1 MDEVNVVIQ
10 SVLPVQQSLPPQKEK
25 GLEVQS
31 KSEDSSFDRTMR
43 MENKKQPKTEK
54 MNREEAPKEEK
65 KEYILSKQSVMKEEP
80 IVKEEEKKET
90 EQLLLAVSEQMVAIE
105 QLRVQPELLYQY
117 IQKIQ
122 ELYKEY
128 GNVKLNELPAGE
140 LQQLQ
145 ELLSNMN
152 IKNAICLEDTM
163 QMVLDKVTM
172 PEQTMQVLKV
182 VETEICNIAKKQE
195 EPKNAGFLKKENDEE
210 ILKRTLDLEKNSAKD
225 SAKGSEKVQAKELVQ
240 NEETVITNKSEM
252 HGAELFQKTAGSEPV
267 AKQNG
272 MTEKVTL
279 PDLGKKME
287 AQVEALQKFVVK
299 QERVLFQLNPEK
311 LGTLTV
317 FMKKHGDQID
327 VHVEMEKHDAK
338 KRVEIIFDELRLKLK
353 EKEINIQISYSDKDE
368 NRKEQREQEQRQ
380 KQKLASTKHE
390 KKHAKEFA
398 GLLEG

>member
-31 KSEDSSFDRTMR
+31 KNEDSSFDRTMR

-54 MNREEAPKEEK
+54 TKREEAPPEEK
-65 KEYILSKQSVMKEEP
+65 KDYILSKKSVTKEEP
-80 IVKEEEKKET
+80 IVKKEEKKET

-105 QLRVQPELLYQY
+105 QLHVQPELLYQY

-128 GNVKLNELPAGE
+128 GNIKLNELPAAE

-163 QMVLDKVTM
+163 QMVLDKIKM
-172 PEQTMQVLKV
+172 PEQTMQALKV
-182 VETEICNIAKKQE
+182 VETETCNIAKEQE
-195 EPKNAGFLKKENDEE
+195 EFKDVDLPKLESDDAKVELPEVDALNDSS
-210 ILKRTLDLEKNSAKD
+210 SA
-225 SAKGSEKVQAKELVQ
+225 
-240 NEETVITNKSEM
+240 
-252 HGAELFQKTAGSEPV
+252 GAELLNKTTSTEQIGKSNSGA
-267 AKQNG
+267 
-272 MTEKVTL
+272 EKVSL

-338 KRVEIIFDELRLKLK
+338 KRVEIIFDELKLKLK

-380 KQKLASTKHE
+380 KQKLANTNHE
-390 KKHAKEFA
+390 KQQSTEFA
-398 GLLEG
+398 GLLEE

>member
-31 KSEDSSFDRTMR
+31 KNEDSSFDRTMR
-43 MENKKQPKTEK
+43 MQNKKQPQTEK
-54 MNREEAPKEEK
+54 TKREEAPTEEK
-65 KEYILSKQSVMKEEP
+65 KDYILSKKSVTKEEP
-80 IVKEEEKKET
+80 NVKKEEKKET

-105 QLRVQPELLYQY
+105 QLHVQPELLYQY

-128 GNVKLNELPAGE
+128 GNIKLNELPAAE

-163 QMVLDKVTM
+163 QMVLDKMKM
-172 PEQTMQVLKV
+172 PEQTMQALKV
-182 VETEICNIAKKQE
+182 VETETCNIAKEQE
-195 EPKNAGFLKKENDEE
+195 ESKEVDLPKLESDDAKVELPEVDALNDSS
-210 ILKRTLDLEKNSAKD
+210 SA
-225 SAKGSEKVQAKELVQ
+225 
-240 NEETVITNKSEM
+240 
-252 HGAELFQKTAGSEPV
+252 GAELLNKTTSTEQIGKSNSGA
-267 AKQNG
+267 
-272 MTEKVTL
+272 EKVSL

-338 KRVEIIFDELRLKLK
+338 KRVEIIFDELKLKLK

-380 KQKLASTKHE
+380 KQKLANTNHE
-390 KKHAKEFA
+390 KQQSTEFA
-398 GLLEG
+398 GLLEE

>member
-1 MDEVNVVIQ
+1 MDEVNIVIQ

-54 MNREEAPKEEK
+54 MKREEAPKEEK
-65 KEYILSKQSVMKEEP
+65 KEYILSKQSVTKEEP
-80 IVKEEEKKET
+80 IVKKEEKKET

-128 GNVKLNELPAGE
+128 GNIKLNELPANE

-172 PEQTMQVLKV
+172 PEQTMQALKI
-182 VETEICNIAKKQE
+182 VETETCNIAKKQE
-195 EPKNAGFLKKENDEE
+195 DSKDLDVDLPKAEGDDVKIELPEGDVLNDSSS
-210 ILKRTLDLEKNSAKD
+210 T
-225 SAKGSEKVQAKELVQ
+225 
-240 NEETVITNKSEM
+240 
-252 HGAELFQKTAGSEPV
+252 GAELLNKATGTDQIGKSNSGA
-267 AKQNG
+267 
-272 MTEKVTL
+272 EKVTL

-390 KKHAKEFA
+390 KQHSKEFA
-398 GLLEG
+398 GLLEE

>member
-1 MDEVNVVIQ
+1 MIQ

-31 KSEDSSFDRTMR
+31 KSEDSSFDRAMR
-43 MENKKQPKTEK
+43 MENTKQPKTEK
-54 MNREEAPKEEK
+54 TKREDAPEDRKEN
-65 KEYILSKQSVMKEEP
+65 ILSKKSATKEEP
-80 IVKEEEKKET
+80 SVKKEEKKET

-128 GNVKLNELPAGE
+128 GNIKLNELPASE

-163 QMVLDKVTM
+163 QMVLDKVKM
-172 PEQTMQVLKV
+172 PEQMMQVLKV
-182 VETEICNIAKKQE
+182 VETETCNIAKKQE
-195 EPKNAGFLKKENDEE
+195 ESKDLDGNLPKAESDDVKIELPEGDVFNDS
-210 ILKRTLDLEKNSAKD
+210 NSA
-225 SAKGSEKVQAKELVQ
+225 
-240 NEETVITNKSEM
+240 
-252 HGAELFQKTAGSEPV
+252 GAELLNKVTSTDQIGKSNSGA
-267 AKQNG
+267 
-272 MTEKVTL
+272 EKVSL

-353 EKEINIQISYSDKDE
+353 EKEINIQISYADKDE

-380 KQKLASTKHE
+380 KQKLVSTKHE
-390 KKHAKEFA
+390 KQESKEFA
-398 GLLEG
+398 GLLEE

>member
-31 KSEDSSFDRTMR
+31 KNEDSSFDRTMR
-43 MENKKQPKTEK
+43 IENKKQPKTEK
-54 MNREEAPKEEK
+54 TKREEAPKEEK
-65 KEYILSKQSVMKEEP
+65 KEYNLSKPSVTKEEP
-80 IVKEEEKKET
+80 IVKKEEKKET

-105 QLRVQPELLYQY
+105 QLHVQPELLYQY

-128 GNVKLNELPAGE
+128 GNIKLNELPAAE

-163 QMVLDKVTM
+163 QMVLDKMKM
-172 PEQTMQVLKV
+172 PEQTMQALKV
-182 VETEICNIAKKQE
+182 VETETCNIAKEQE
-195 EPKNAGFLKKENDEE
+195 EFKEVDLPKLESDDAKVELPEVDALNDSS
-210 ILKRTLDLEKNSAKD
+210 SA
-225 SAKGSEKVQAKELVQ
+225 
-240 NEETVITNKSEM
+240 
-252 HGAELFQKTAGSEPV
+252 GAELLNKTTSTEQIGKSNSGA
-267 AKQNG
+267 
-272 MTEKVTL
+272 EKVSL

-380 KQKLASTKHE
+380 KQKLANTNHE
-390 KKHAKEFA
+390 KQQSTEFA
-398 GLLEG
+398 GLLEE

>member
-31 KSEDSSFDRTMR
+31 KNEDSSFDRTMR
-43 MENKKQPKTEK
+43 MENKKQPQTEK
-54 MNREEAPKEEK
+54 TKREEAPTEEK
-65 KEYILSKQSVMKEEP
+65 KDYILSKKSVTKEEP
-80 IVKEEEKKET
+80 NVKKEEKKET

-105 QLRVQPELLYQY
+105 QLHVQPELLYQY

-128 GNVKLNELPAGE
+128 GNIKLNELPAAE

-163 QMVLDKVTM
+163 QMVLNKMKM
-172 PEQTMQVLKV
+172 PEQTMQALKV
-182 VETEICNIAKKQE
+182 VETETCNIAKEQE
-195 EPKNAGFLKKENDEE
+195 ESKEVDLPKLESDDAKVELPEVDTLNDSS
-210 ILKRTLDLEKNSAKD
+210 SA
-225 SAKGSEKVQAKELVQ
+225 
-240 NEETVITNKSEM
+240 
-252 HGAELFQKTAGSEPV
+252 GAELLNKTTSTEQIGKSNSGA
-267 AKQNG
+267 
-272 MTEKVTL
+272 EKVSL

-338 KRVEIIFDELRLKLK
+338 KRVEIIFDELKLKLK

-380 KQKLASTKHE
+380 KQKLANTNHE
-390 KKHAKEFA
+390 KQQSTEFA
-398 GLLEG
+398 GLLEE

>member
-1 MDEVNVVIQ
+1 MDEVNIVIQ

-54 MNREEAPKEEK
+54 MKREEAPKEEK
-65 KEYILSKQSVMKEEP
+65 KEYILSKQSVTKEEP
-80 IVKEEEKKET
+80 IVKKEEKKET

-128 GNVKLNELPAGE
+128 GNIKLNELPAAE

-163 QMVLDKVTM
+163 QMVLDKMKM
-172 PEQTMQVLKV
+172 PEQTMQALKI
-182 VETEICNIAKKQE
+182 VETETCNIAKKQE
-195 EPKNAGFLKKENDEE
+195 D
-210 ILKRTLDLEKNSAKD
+210 AKD
-225 SAKGSEKVQAKELVQ
+225 LDVDLSKAEGDDVKIELPEGDVL
-240 NEETVITNKSEM
+240 NDSSST
-252 HGAELFQKTAGSEPV
+252 GAELLNKATGTDQIGKSNSGA
-267 AKQNG
+267 
-272 MTEKVTL
+272 EKVTL

-390 KKHAKEFA
+390 KQHAKEFA
-398 GLLEG
+398 GLLEE

>member
-1 MDEVNVVIQ
+1 MDEVNIVIQ

-54 MNREEAPKEEK
+54 MKREEAPKEEK
-65 KEYILSKQSVMKEEP
+65 KEYILSKQSVTKEEP
-80 IVKEEEKKET
+80 IVKKEEKKET

-128 GNVKLNELPAGE
+128 GNIKLNELPAAE

-145 ELLSNMN
+145 EFLSNMN

-163 QMVLDKVTM
+163 QTVLDKVTM

-182 VETEICNIAKKQE
+182 VETETCNIAKKQE
-195 EPKNAGFLKKENDEE
+195 ESKELDGDLPKAESDDVKIELPEGDVFNDSSSAGVELLNKATSTDSIGKS
-210 ILKRTLDLEKNSAKD
+210 NSGA
-225 SAKGSEKVQAKELVQ
+225 EKV
-240 NEETVITNKSEM
+240 S
-252 HGAELFQKTAGSEPV
+252 
-267 AKQNG
+267 
-272 MTEKVTL
+272 L

-380 KQKLASTKHE
+380 KQKLASPKHE
-390 KKHAKEFA
+390 KQHAKEFA
-398 GLLEG
+398 GLLEE

>member
-1 MDEVNVVIQ
+1 MIQ

-25 GLEVQS
+25 GLETQS
-31 KSEDSSFDRTMR
+31 KSENSSFDSTMR

-54 MNREEAPKEEK
+54 TKREEAPIEEK
-65 KEYILSKQSVMKEEP
+65 KEYSLSKKSVTKEAP
-80 IVKEEEKKET
+80 FVKKEEKKGT

-128 GNVKLNELPAGE
+128 GNIKLNELPAGE

-172 PEQTMQVLKV
+172 PEQTMEALKV
-182 VETEICNIAKKQE
+182 VETETCNIAKKQE
-195 EPKNAGFLKKENDEE
+195 DSKD
-210 ILKRTLDLEKNSAKD
+210 LDLD
-225 SAKGSEKVQAKELVQ
+225 LL
-240 NEETVITNKSEM
+240 KSESDDVKVELPEGDTLNDSSST
-252 HGAELFQKTAGSEPV
+252 GAELLNKATSTDQVGKSNSGA
-267 AKQNG
+267 
-272 MTEKVTL
+272 EKVSL

-317 FMKKHGDQID
+317 FMRKHGDQID

-380 KQKLASTKHE
+380 KQKVASTKQE
-390 KKHAKEFA
+390 NQQSKEFA
-398 GLLEG
+398 GLLEE

>member
-31 KSEDSSFDRTMR
+31 KSEDSSFDRAMR
-43 MENKKQPKTEK
+43 MENTKQPKTEK
-54 MNREEAPKEEK
+54 TKREDAPEDRKEN
-65 KEYILSKQSVMKEEP
+65 ILSKKSATKEEP
-80 IVKEEEKKET
+80 SVKKEEKKET

-128 GNVKLNELPAGE
+128 GNIKLNELPAGE

-163 QMVLDKVTM
+163 QMVLDKVKM
-172 PEQTMQVLKV
+172 PEQTMEVLKV
-182 VETEICNIAKKQE
+182 VETETCNIAKKQE
-195 EPKNAGFLKKENDEE
+195 ESK
-210 ILKRTLDLEKNSAKD
+210 DLEGDLPKAESEDVKLELPEGDVFNDSNSA
-225 SAKGSEKVQAKELVQ
+225 
-240 NEETVITNKSEM
+240 
-252 HGAELFQKTAGSEPV
+252 GAELLNKATSTDQIGKSNSGA
-267 AKQNG
+267 
-272 MTEKVTL
+272 EKVSL

-353 EKEINIQISYSDKDE
+353 EKEINIQISYADKDE

-380 KQKLASTKHE
+380 KQKLASTRHE
-390 KKHAKEFA
+390 KQESKEFA
-398 GLLEG
+398 GLLEE

>member
-31 KSEDSSFDRTMR
+31 KSEDSSFDCAMR
-43 MENKKQPKTEK
+43 MENTKKPKTEK
-54 MNREEAPKEEK
+54 TKREDAPEDRKENILSKKSATKEEPSVKKEEK
-65 KEYILSKQSVMKEEP
+65 KEA
-80 IVKEEEKKET
+80 

-128 GNVKLNELPAGE
+128 GNIKLNELPANE

-163 QMVLDKVTM
+163 QMVLDKVKM
-172 PEQTMQVLKV
+172 PEQTMEVLKV
-182 VETEICNIAKKQE
+182 VETETCNIAKKQE
-195 EPKNAGFLKKENDEE
+195 ESK
-210 ILKRTLDLEKNSAKD
+210 DLEGDLPKAESEDVKVELPEGDVFNDSNSA
-225 SAKGSEKVQAKELVQ
+225 
-240 NEETVITNKSEM
+240 
-252 HGAELFQKTAGSEPV
+252 GAELLNKATSTDQIGKSNSGA
-267 AKQNG
+267 
-272 MTEKVTL
+272 EKVSL

-353 EKEINIQISYSDKDE
+353 EKEINIQISYADKDE

-380 KQKLASTKHE
+380 KQKLATTRHE
-390 KKHAKEFA
+390 KQESKEFA
-398 GLLEG
+398 GLLEE

>member
-31 KSEDSSFDRTMR
+31 KNEDSSFDRTMR
-43 MENKKQPKTEK
+43 MENKKQPQTEK
-54 MNREEAPKEEK
+54 TKREEAPKEERK
-65 KEYILSKQSVMKEEP
+65 DYILSKKSVTEEEP
-80 IVKEEEKKET
+80 IVKKEEKKET

-105 QLRVQPELLYQY
+105 QLHVQPELLYQY

-128 GNVKLNELPAGE
+128 GNIKLNELPAAE

-163 QMVLDKVTM
+163 QMVLDKMKM
-172 PEQTMQVLKV
+172 PEQTMQALKV
-182 VETEICNIAKKQE
+182 VETETCNIAKEKE
-195 EPKNAGFLKKENDEE
+195 EFKEVDLPKLESDDAKVELPEVDALNDSS
-210 ILKRTLDLEKNSAKD
+210 SA
-225 SAKGSEKVQAKELVQ
+225 
-240 NEETVITNKSEM
+240 
-252 HGAELFQKTAGSEPV
+252 GAELLNKTTSTEQIGKSNSGA
-267 AKQNG
+267 
-272 MTEKVTL
+272 EKVSL

-380 KQKLASTKHE
+380 KQKLANTNHE
-390 KKHAKEFA
+390 KQQSTEFA
-398 GLLEG
+398 GLLEE

>member
-54 MNREEAPKEEK
+54 MKREEAPKEEK
-65 KEYILSKQSVMKEEP
+65 KEYILSKQSVTKEEP
-80 IVKEEEKKET
+80 IVKKEDKKET

-128 GNVKLNELPAGE
+128 GNIKLNELPAAE

-182 VETEICNIAKKQE
+182 VETETCNIAKKQE
-195 EPKNAGFLKKENDEE
+195 ESKDLYVDLPKDEDDDVKIELPEGDVLNDSSS
-210 ILKRTLDLEKNSAKD
+210 T
-225 SAKGSEKVQAKELVQ
+225 
-240 NEETVITNKSEM
+240 
-252 HGAELFQKTAGSEPV
+252 GAELLNKATGTDQIGKSNSSA
-267 AKQNG
+267 
-272 MTEKVTL
+272 EKVTL

-380 KQKLASTKHE
+380 KQKLASPKRE
-390 KKHAKEFA
+390 KQESKEFA
-398 GLLEG
+398 GLLEE

>member
-31 KSEDSSFDRTMR
+31 KNEDSSFDRTMR
-43 MENKKQPKTEK
+43 MENKKQPQTEK
-54 MNREEAPKEEK
+54 TKREEAPTEEK
-65 KEYILSKQSVMKEEP
+65 KDYILSKKSVTKEEP
-80 IVKEEEKKET
+80 IVKKEEKKET

-105 QLRVQPELLYQY
+105 QLHVQPELLYQY

-128 GNVKLNELPAGE
+128 GNIKLNELPAAE

-163 QMVLDKVTM
+163 QMVLDKMKM
-172 PEQTMQVLKV
+172 PEQTMQALKV
-182 VETEICNIAKKQE
+182 VETETCNIAKKQE
-195 EPKNAGFLKKENDEE
+195 EFKDVDLPKGESDDAKVELPEVDALNDSS
-210 ILKRTLDLEKNSAKD
+210 SA
-225 SAKGSEKVQAKELVQ
+225 
-240 NEETVITNKSEM
+240 
-252 HGAELFQKTAGSEPV
+252 GAELLNKTTSTEQVGKSNSGA
-267 AKQNG
+267 
-272 MTEKVTL
+272 EKVSL

-338 KRVEIIFDELRLKLK
+338 KRVEIIFDELKLKLK

-380 KQKLASTKHE
+380 KQKLANTNHE
-390 KKHAKEFA
+390 KQQSTEFA
-398 GLLEG
+398 GLLEE

>member
-31 KSEDSSFDRTMR
+31 KSEASSFDRAMR
-43 MENKKQPKTEK
+43 MENKQQPKTEK
-54 MNREEAPKEEK
+54 TKREDAPEDRKEN
-65 KEYILSKQSVMKEEP
+65 ILSKKSATKEEP
-80 IVKEEEKKET
+80 NVKKEEKKET

-128 GNVKLNELPAGE
+128 GNIKLNELPAGE

-163 QMVLDKVTM
+163 QMALDKVKM
-172 PEQTMQVLKV
+172 PEQMMQVLKF
-182 VETEICNIAKKQE
+182 VETETCNIAKKQE
-195 EPKNAGFLKKENDEE
+195 DSKDVDLPTAESDDVKIELPEGDVFNDS
-210 ILKRTLDLEKNSAKD
+210 NSA
-225 SAKGSEKVQAKELVQ
+225 
-240 NEETVITNKSEM
+240 
-252 HGAELFQKTAGSEPV
+252 GAELLNKAASTDPIGKSNSGA
-267 AKQNG
+267 
-272 MTEKVTL
+272 EKVSL

-380 KQKLASTKHE
+380 KQQLASTKHE
-390 KKHAKEFA
+390 KQESKEFA
-398 GLLEG
+398 GLLEE

>member
-31 KSEDSSFDRTMR
+31 KSEDSSFDRAMR
-43 MENKKQPKTEK
+43 MENTKQPKTEK
-54 MNREEAPKEEK
+54 TKREDAPEDRKEN
-65 KEYILSKQSVMKEEP
+65 ILSKKSATKEEP
-80 IVKEEEKKET
+80 SVKKEEKKET

-128 GNVKLNELPAGE
+128 GNIKLNELPAGE

-163 QMVLDKVTM
+163 QMVLDKVKM
-172 PEQTMQVLKV
+172 PEQTMEVLKV
-182 VETEICNIAKKQE
+182 VETETCNIAKKQE
-195 EPKNAGFLKKENDEE
+195 ESK
-210 ILKRTLDLEKNSAKD
+210 DLEGDLPKAESEDVKVELPEGDVFNDSNSA
-225 SAKGSEKVQAKELVQ
+225 
-240 NEETVITNKSEM
+240 
-252 HGAELFQKTAGSEPV
+252 GAELLNKATSTDQIGKSNSGA
-267 AKQNG
+267 
-272 MTEKVTL
+272 EKVSL

-311 LGTLTV
+311 LGTLIV

-353 EKEINIQISYSDKDE
+353 EKEINIQISYADKDE

-380 KQKLASTKHE
+380 KQKLASTRHE
-390 KKHAKEFA
+390 KQESKEFA
-398 GLLEG
+398 GLLEE

>member
-31 KSEDSSFDRTMR
+31 KNEDSSFDRTMR
-43 MENKKQPKTEK
+43 MENKKQPQTEK
-54 MNREEAPKEEK
+54 TKREEAPKEERK
-65 KEYILSKQSVMKEEP
+65 DYILSKKSVTEEEP
-80 IVKEEEKKET
+80 IVKKEEKKET

-105 QLRVQPELLYQY
+105 QLHVQPELLYQY

-128 GNVKLNELPAGE
+128 GNIKLNELPAAE

-163 QMVLDKVTM
+163 QMVLDKMKM
-172 PEQTMQVLKV
+172 PEQAMQALKA
-182 VETEICNIAKKQE
+182 VETETCNIAKKQE
-195 EPKNAGFLKKENDEE
+195 EFKDVDLPKAESDDAKIELPEVDALNDSS
-210 ILKRTLDLEKNSAKD
+210 SA
-225 SAKGSEKVQAKELVQ
+225 
-240 NEETVITNKSEM
+240 
-252 HGAELFQKTAGSEPV
+252 GAELLNKTTSTEQVGKSNSGA
-267 AKQNG
+267 
-272 MTEKVTL
+272 EKVSL

-368 NRKEQREQEQRQ
+368 NRKEQREQDQRQ
-380 KQKLASTKHE
+380 KQKLANTNHE
-390 KKHAKEFA
+390 KQQSTEFA
-398 GLLEG
+398 GLLEE

>member
-31 KSEDSSFDRTMR
+31 KSEDSSFDRAMR
-43 MENKKQPKTEK
+43 MENTKQPKTEK
-54 MNREEAPKEEK
+54 TKREEAPEDRKEN
-65 KEYILSKQSVMKEEP
+65 ILSKKSATKEEP
-80 IVKEEEKKET
+80 SVKKEEKKET

-128 GNVKLNELPAGE
+128 GNIKLNELPAGE

-163 QMVLDKVTM
+163 QMVLDKVKM
-172 PEQTMQVLKV
+172 PEQTMEVLKV
-182 VETEICNIAKKQE
+182 VETETCNIAKKQE
-195 EPKNAGFLKKENDEE
+195 ESK
-210 ILKRTLDLEKNSAKD
+210 DLEGDLPKAESEDVKLELPEGDVFNDSNSA
-225 SAKGSEKVQAKELVQ
+225 
-240 NEETVITNKSEM
+240 
-252 HGAELFQKTAGSEPV
+252 GAELLNKATSTDQIGKSNSGA
-267 AKQNG
+267 
-272 MTEKVTL
+272 EKVSL

-353 EKEINIQISYSDKDE
+353 EKEINIQISYADKDE

-380 KQKLASTKHE
+380 KQKLASTRHE
-390 KKHAKEFA
+390 KQESKEFA
-398 GLLEG
+398 GLLEE

>member
-1 MDEVNVVIQ
+1 MDEVNIVIQ

-54 MNREEAPKEEK
+54 MKKEEAPKEEK
-65 KEYILSKQSVMKEEP
+65 KESILSKQSVTKEEP
-80 IVKEEEKKET
+80 IVKKEEKKET

-128 GNVKLNELPAGE
+128 GNIKLNELPANE

-163 QMVLDKVTM
+163 QMALDKVKM

-182 VETEICNIAKKQE
+182 VETETCNIAKKQE
-195 EPKNAGFLKKENDEE
+195 DSKDLDVDLPKAEGDDVKIELPEGDVLNDSSS
-210 ILKRTLDLEKNSAKD
+210 T
-225 SAKGSEKVQAKELVQ
+225 
-240 NEETVITNKSEM
+240 
-252 HGAELFQKTAGSEPV
+252 GAELLNKATGTDQIGKSNSGA
-267 AKQNG
+267 
-272 MTEKVTL
+272 EKVSL

-390 KKHAKEFA
+390 KQHAKEFA
-398 GLLEG
+398 GLLEE

>member
-31 KSEDSSFDRTMR
+31 KNEDSSFDRTMR
-43 MENKKQPKTEK
+43 MENKKQPQTEK
-54 MNREEAPKEEK
+54 TKREEAPKEERK
-65 KEYILSKQSVMKEEP
+65 DYILSKKSVTEEEP
-80 IVKEEEKKET
+80 IVKKEEKKET

-105 QLRVQPELLYQY
+105 QLHVQPELLYQY

-128 GNVKLNELPAGE
+128 GNIKLNELPAAE

-163 QMVLDKVTM
+163 QMVLEKMKM
-172 PEQTMQVLKV
+172 PEQAMQALKA
-182 VETEICNIAKKQE
+182 VETETCNIAKEQE
-195 EPKNAGFLKKENDEE
+195 EFKDVDLPKLESDDTKVELPEVDALNDSS
-210 ILKRTLDLEKNSAKD
+210 SA
-225 SAKGSEKVQAKELVQ
+225 
-240 NEETVITNKSEM
+240 
-252 HGAELFQKTAGSEPV
+252 GAELLNKTTSTEQVGKSNSGA
-267 AKQNG
+267 
-272 MTEKVTL
+272 EKVSL

-368 NRKEQREQEQRQ
+368 NRKEQREQDQRQ
-380 KQKLASTKHE
+380 KQKLANTNHE
-390 KKHAKEFA
+390 KQQSTEFA
-398 GLLEG
+398 GLLEE

>member
-1 MDEVNVVIQ
+1 MDEVNIVIQ

-54 MNREEAPKEEK
+54 MKREEAPKEEK
-65 KEYILSKQSVMKEEP
+65 KEYILSKQSVTKEEP
-80 IVKEEEKKET
+80 IVKKEEKKET

-128 GNVKLNELPAGE
+128 GNIKLNALPANE

-163 QMVLDKVTM
+163 QMALDKVTM

-182 VETEICNIAKKQE
+182 VETETCNIAKKQE
-195 EPKNAGFLKKENDEE
+195 DSKDLDVDLPKAEGDDVKIELPEGDVLNDSSS
-210 ILKRTLDLEKNSAKD
+210 T
-225 SAKGSEKVQAKELVQ
+225 
-240 NEETVITNKSEM
+240 
-252 HGAELFQKTAGSEPV
+252 GAELLNKATGTDQIGKSNSGA
-267 AKQNG
+267 
-272 MTEKVTL
+272 EKVTL

-390 KKHAKEFA
+390 KQHSKEFA
-398 GLLEG
+398 GLLEE

>member
-1 MDEVNVVIQ
+1 MDEVNIVIQ

-54 MNREEAPKEEK
+54 MKREEAPKEEK
-65 KEYILSKQSVMKEEP
+65 KEYILSKQSVTKEEP
-80 IVKEEEKKET
+80 IVKKEEKKET

-128 GNVKLNELPAGE
+128 GNIKLNELPANE

-182 VETEICNIAKKQE
+182 VETETCNIAKKQE
-195 EPKNAGFLKKENDEE
+195 DSENLDVDLPKAEGDDVKIELPEGDVLNDSSS
-210 ILKRTLDLEKNSAKD
+210 T
-225 SAKGSEKVQAKELVQ
+225 
-240 NEETVITNKSEM
+240 
-252 HGAELFQKTAGSEPV
+252 GAELLNKATGTDQIGKSNSGA
-267 AKQNG
+267 
-272 MTEKVTL
+272 EKVTL

-380 KQKLASTKHE
+380 KLASTKHE
-390 KKHAKEFA
+390 KQHSKEFA
-398 GLLEG
+398 GLLEE

>member
-1 MDEVNVVIQ
+1 MDEVNIVIQ

-54 MNREEAPKEEK
+54 MKQEEAPKEEK
-65 KEYILSKQSVMKEEP
+65 KEYILSKQSVTKEEP
-80 IVKEEEKKET
+80 IVKKEEKKET

-128 GNVKLNELPAGE
+128 GNIKLNELSPNE

-163 QMVLDKVTM
+163 QMALDKVKM

-182 VETEICNIAKKQE
+182 VETETCNIAKKQE
-195 EPKNAGFLKKENDEE
+195 DSKDLDVDLPKAEGDDVKIELPEGDVLNDSSS
-210 ILKRTLDLEKNSAKD
+210 T
-225 SAKGSEKVQAKELVQ
+225 
-240 NEETVITNKSEM
+240 
-252 HGAELFQKTAGSEPV
+252 GAELLNKATGTDQIGKSNSGA
-267 AKQNG
+267 
-272 MTEKVTL
+272 EKVSL

-317 FMKKHGDQID
+317 FMKKNGDQID

-390 KKHAKEFA
+390 KQHAKEFA
-398 GLLEG
+398 GLLEE

>member
-25 GLEVQS
+25 GLEIQS
-31 KSEDSSFDRTMR
+31 ENENSSFDRVMR

-54 MNREEAPKEEK
+54 TKREDTPEDR
-65 KEYILSKQSVMKEEP
+65 KEYILSKKSATKEAP
-80 IVKEEEKKET
+80 TVKKEEKKET

-122 ELYKEY
+122 ELYEEY
-128 GNVKLNELPAGE
+128 GNIKLNELPAAE

-163 QMVLDKVTM
+163 QMVLDKVKM
-172 PEQTMQVLKV
+172 PEQTMHALKV
-182 VETEICNIAKKQE
+182 VETETCNIAKKQE
-195 EPKNAGFLKKENDEE
+195 ESKDVDLPKSESDDVKIELPEVDSLNDS
-210 ILKRTLDLEKNSAKD
+210 NSA
-225 SAKGSEKVQAKELVQ
+225 
-240 NEETVITNKSEM
+240 
-252 HGAELFQKTAGSEPV
+252 GAELLNKATNTDQIGKSNSGA
-267 AKQNG
+267 
-272 MTEKVTL
+272 EKVSV

-380 KQKLASTKHE
+380 KQKSASTQHE
-390 KKHAKEFA
+390 KQQSKEFA
-398 GLLEG
+398 GLLEE

>member
-1 MDEVNVVIQ
+1 MGEVNIVIQ

-54 MNREEAPKEEK
+54 MKREEAPKEEK
-65 KEYILSKQSVMKEEP
+65 KEYILSKQLVTKEEP
-80 IVKEEEKKET
+80 IVKKEEKKET

-122 ELYKEY
+122 ELYNEY
-128 GNVKLNELPAGE
+128 GNIKLNELPANE

-163 QMVLDKVTM
+163 QMVLDKMKM
-172 PEQTMQVLKV
+172 PEQTMQALKI
-182 VETEICNIAKKQE
+182 VETETCNIAKKQE
-195 EPKNAGFLKKENDEE
+195 DSKDLDVDLPKAEGDDVKIELPEGDVLNDSSS
-210 ILKRTLDLEKNSAKD
+210 T
-225 SAKGSEKVQAKELVQ
+225 
-240 NEETVITNKSEM
+240 
-252 HGAELFQKTAGSEPV
+252 GAELLNKATGTDQIGKSNSGA
-267 AKQNG
+267 
-272 MTEKVTL
+272 EKVTL

-390 KKHAKEFA
+390 KQHAKEFA
-398 GLLEG
+398 GLLEE

>member
-1 MDEVNVVIQ
+1 MDEVNIVIQ

-54 MNREEAPKEEK
+54 MKREEAPKEEK
-65 KEYILSKQSVMKEEP
+65 KEYILSKQSVTKEEP
-80 IVKEEEKKET
+80 IVKKEEKKET

-128 GNVKLNELPAGE
+128 GNIKLNELPANE

-163 QMVLDKVTM
+163 QMVLDKMKM
-172 PEQTMQVLKV
+172 PEQTMQALKI
-182 VETEICNIAKKQE
+182 VETETCNIAKKQE
-195 EPKNAGFLKKENDEE
+195 DSKDLDVDLPKAEGDDVKIELPEGDVLNDSSS
-210 ILKRTLDLEKNSAKD
+210 T
-225 SAKGSEKVQAKELVQ
+225 
-240 NEETVITNKSEM
+240 
-252 HGAELFQKTAGSEPV
+252 GAELLNKATGTDPIGKSNSGA
-267 AKQNG
+267 
-272 MTEKVTL
+272 EKVTL

-390 KKHAKEFA
+390 KQHSKEFA
-398 GLLEG
+398 GLLEE

>member
-31 KSEDSSFDRTMR
+31 KNEDSSFDRTMR
-43 MENKKQPKTEK
+43 MENKKQPQTEK
-54 MNREEAPKEEK
+54 TKREEAPTEEK
-65 KEYILSKQSVMKEEP
+65 KDYILSKKSVTKEEP
-80 IVKEEEKKET
+80 NVKKEEKKET

-105 QLRVQPELLYQY
+105 QLHVQPELLYQY

-128 GNVKLNELPAGE
+128 GNIKLNELPAAE

-163 QMVLDKVTM
+163 QMVLDKMKM
-172 PEQTMQVLKV
+172 PEQTMQALKV
-182 VETEICNIAKKQE
+182 VETETCNIAKEQE
-195 EPKNAGFLKKENDEE
+195 ESKEVDLPKLESDDAKVELPEVDALNDSS
-210 ILKRTLDLEKNSAKD
+210 SA
-225 SAKGSEKVQAKELVQ
+225 
-240 NEETVITNKSEM
+240 
-252 HGAELFQKTAGSEPV
+252 GAELLNKTTSTEQIGKSNSGA
-267 AKQNG
+267 
-272 MTEKVTL
+272 EKVSL

-338 KRVEIIFDELRLKLK
+338 KRVEIIFDELKLKLK

-380 KQKLASTKHE
+380 KQKLANTNHE
-390 KKHAKEFA
+390 KQQSTEFA
-398 GLLEG
+398 GLLEE

>member
-31 KSEDSSFDRTMR
+31 KNEDSSFDRTMR

-54 MNREEAPKEEK
+54 TKREEAPPEEK
-65 KEYILSKQSVMKEEP
+65 KDYILSKKSVTKEEP
-80 IVKEEEKKET
+80 IVKKEEKKET

-105 QLRVQPELLYQY
+105 QLHVQPELLYQY

-128 GNVKLNELPAGE
+128 GNIKLNELPAAE

-163 QMVLDKVTM
+163 QMVLDKMKM
-172 PEQTMQVLKV
+172 PEQMMQALKV
-182 VETEICNIAKKQE
+182 VETETCNIAKKQE
-195 EPKNAGFLKKENDEE
+195 EFKDVDLPKGESDDAKVELPEVDALNDSSS
-210 ILKRTLDLEKNSAKD
+210 T
-225 SAKGSEKVQAKELVQ
+225 
-240 NEETVITNKSEM
+240 
-252 HGAELFQKTAGSEPV
+252 GAELLNKTTSTEQVGKSNSGA
-267 AKQNG
+267 
-272 MTEKVTL
+272 EKVSL

-338 KRVEIIFDELRLKLK
+338 KRVEIIFDELKLKLK

-380 KQKLASTKHE
+380 KQKLANTNHE
-390 KKHAKEFA
+390 KQQSTEFA
-398 GLLEG
+398 GLLEE

>member
-31 KSEDSSFDRTMR
+31 KSEDSSFDHAMR

-54 MNREEAPKEEK
+54 TKREDAPEDRKEN
-65 KEYILSKQSVMKEEP
+65 ILSKKPETKEEP
-80 IVKEEEKKET
+80 SVKKEEKKET

-128 GNVKLNELPAGE
+128 GNIKLNELPAGE

-163 QMVLDKVTM
+163 QMVLDKVKM
-172 PEQTMQVLKV
+172 PEQMMQILNV
-182 VETEICNIAKKQE
+182 VEKETCNIAKKQE
-195 EPKNAGFLKKENDEE
+195 EFKDLDVDFPKAESEDVKVELPEGDVFNDS
-210 ILKRTLDLEKNSAKD
+210 NSA
-225 SAKGSEKVQAKELVQ
+225 
-240 NEETVITNKSEM
+240 
-252 HGAELFQKTAGSEPV
+252 GAELLNKATSTDQIGKSNSGA
-267 AKQNG
+267 
-272 MTEKVTL
+272 EKVSL

-380 KQKLASTKHE
+380 KQQLASTKHE
-390 KKHAKEFA
+390 KQESKEFA
-398 GLLEG
+398 GLLEE

>member
-1 MDEVNVVIQ
+1 MDEVNIVIQ

-31 KSEDSSFDRTMR
+31 TSEDSSFDRAMR

-54 MNREEAPKEEK
+54 MKREEAPKEEK
-65 KEYILSKQSVMKEEP
+65 KEYILSKQSVTKEEP

-182 VETEICNIAKKQE
+182 VETETCNIAKKQE
-195 EPKNAGFLKKENDEE
+195 ESK
-210 ILKRTLDLEKNSAKD
+210 DLEVDLPKAEGDDVFND
-225 SAKGSEKVQAKELVQ
+225 SSS
-240 NEETVITNKSEM
+240 T
-252 HGAELFQKTAGSEPV
+252 GAELLNKATSTDSIGKSNSGA
-267 AKQNG
+267 
-272 MTEKVTL
+272 EKVSL

-380 KQKLASTKHE
+380 KQKLASPKHE
-390 KKHAKEFA
+390 KQHAKEFA
-398 GLLEG
+398 GLLEE

>member
-1 MDEVNVVIQ
+1 MDEVNIVIQ

-54 MNREEAPKEEK
+54 MKREEAPKEEK
-65 KEYILSKQSVMKEEP
+65 KEYILSKQSVTKEEP
-80 IVKEEEKKET
+80 IVKKEEKKET

-128 GNVKLNELPAGE
+128 GNIKLNELPPNE

-163 QMVLDKVTM
+163 QMALDKVKM

-182 VETEICNIAKKQE
+182 VETETCNIAKKQE
-195 EPKNAGFLKKENDEE
+195 DSKDLDVDLPKAEGDDVKIELPEGDVLNDSSS
-210 ILKRTLDLEKNSAKD
+210 T
-225 SAKGSEKVQAKELVQ
+225 
-240 NEETVITNKSEM
+240 
-252 HGAELFQKTAGSEPV
+252 GAELLNKATGTDQIGKSNSGA
-267 AKQNG
+267 
-272 MTEKVTL
+272 EKVSL

-317 FMKKHGDQID
+317 FMKKNGDQID

-390 KKHAKEFA
+390 KQHAKEFA
-398 GLLEG
+398 GLLEE

>member
-10 SVLPVQQSLPPQKEK
+10 SVLPVQQSLPPQKDK

-31 KSEDSSFDRTMR
+31 KSEDSSFDRAMR
-43 MENKKQPKTEK
+43 MENKQQPKTEK
-54 MNREEAPKEEK
+54 TKREDAPEDRKEN
-65 KEYILSKQSVMKEEP
+65 ILSKKTATKEEP
-80 IVKEEEKKET
+80 NVKKEEKKET

-122 ELYKEY
+122 GLYKEY
-128 GNVKLNELPAGE
+128 GNIKLNELPAGE

-163 QMVLDKVTM
+163 QMILDKVKM

-182 VETEICNIAKKQE
+182 VETETCNIAKKQE
-195 EPKNAGFLKKENDEE
+195 DSKDVDLPTAESDDVKIELPEGDVFNDS
-210 ILKRTLDLEKNSAKD
+210 NSA
-225 SAKGSEKVQAKELVQ
+225 
-240 NEETVITNKSEM
+240 
-252 HGAELFQKTAGSEPV
+252 GAELLNKAASTDPIGKSNSGA
-267 AKQNG
+267 
-272 MTEKVTL
+272 EKVSL

-380 KQKLASTKHE
+380 KQQLASTKHE
-390 KKHAKEFA
+390 KQESKEFA
-398 GLLEG
+398 GLLEE

>member
-1 MDEVNVVIQ
+1 MIQ
-10 SVLPVQQSLPPQKEK
+10 SVLPVQPSLPPQKEK

-31 KSEDSSFDRTMR
+31 KSEDSSFDHAMR

-54 MNREEAPKEEK
+54 TKREDAPEDRKEN
-65 KEYILSKQSVMKEEP
+65 ILSKKPETKEEP
-80 IVKEEEKKET
+80 SVKKEEKKET

-128 GNVKLNELPAGE
+128 GNIKLNELPAGE

-163 QMVLDKVTM
+163 QMVLDKVKM
-172 PEQTMQVLKV
+172 PEQMMQVLKV
-182 VETEICNIAKKQE
+182 VETETCNIAKKQE
-195 EPKNAGFLKKENDEE
+195 ESKDLDGDLPKAESEDVKVELPEGDVFNDS
-210 ILKRTLDLEKNSAKD
+210 NSA
-225 SAKGSEKVQAKELVQ
+225 
-240 NEETVITNKSEM
+240 
-252 HGAELFQKTAGSEPV
+252 GAELLNKAMSTDQIGKSNSGA
-267 AKQNG
+267 
-272 MTEKVTL
+272 EKVSL

-287 AQVEALQKFVVK
+287 AQVETLQKFVVK

-353 EKEINIQISYSDKDE
+353 EKEINIQISYADKDE
-368 NRKEQREQEQRQ
+368 NRKEQREHEQRQ
-380 KQKLASTKHE
+380 KQKLASTTHE
-390 KKHAKEFA
+390 KQESKEFA
-398 GLLEG
+398 GLLEE

>member
-1 MDEVNVVIQ
+1 MGEVNIVIQ

-54 MNREEAPKEEK
+54 MKREEAPKEEK
-65 KEYILSKQSVMKEEP
+65 KEYILSKQSVTKEEP
-80 IVKEEEKKET
+80 IVKKEEKKET

-128 GNVKLNELPAGE
+128 GNIKLNELPANE

-145 ELLSNMN
+145 ELLSNVN

-163 QMVLDKVTM
+163 QMVLDKMKM
-172 PEQTMQVLKV
+172 PEQTMQALKI
-182 VETEICNIAKKQE
+182 VETETCNIAKKQE
-195 EPKNAGFLKKENDEE
+195 DSKDLDVDLPKAEGDDVKVELPEGDVLNDSSS
-210 ILKRTLDLEKNSAKD
+210 T
-225 SAKGSEKVQAKELVQ
+225 
-240 NEETVITNKSEM
+240 
-252 HGAELFQKTAGSEPV
+252 GAELLNKATGTDQIGKSNSGA
-267 AKQNG
+267 
-272 MTEKVTL
+272 EKVTL

-390 KKHAKEFA
+390 KQHAKEFA
-398 GLLEG
+398 GLLEE

>member
-10 SVLPVQQSLPPQKEK
+10 SVLPVQLSLPPQKEK

-31 KSEDSSFDRTMR
+31 KNEDSSFDRTMR
-43 MENKKQPKTEK
+43 IENKKQPKTEK
-54 MNREEAPKEEK
+54 TKREEAPKEEK
-65 KEYILSKQSVMKEEP
+65 KEYNLSKPSVTKEEP
-80 IVKEEEKKET
+80 IVKKEEKKET

-105 QLRVQPELLYQY
+105 QLHVQPELLYQY

-128 GNVKLNELPAGE
+128 GNIKLNELPAAE

-163 QMVLDKVTM
+163 QMVLEKMKM
-172 PEQTMQVLKV
+172 PEQTMQALKV
-182 VETEICNIAKKQE
+182 VETETCNIAKKQE
-195 EPKNAGFLKKENDEE
+195 ESKEVDFPKLESDDAKVELPEVDALNDSS
-210 ILKRTLDLEKNSAKD
+210 SA
-225 SAKGSEKVQAKELVQ
+225 
-240 NEETVITNKSEM
+240 
-252 HGAELFQKTAGSEPV
+252 GAELLNKTTSTEQVGKSNSGA
-267 AKQNG
+267 
-272 MTEKVTL
+272 EKVSL

-368 NRKEQREQEQRQ
+368 NSKEQREQEQRQ
-380 KQKLASTKHE
+380 KQKLANTNHE
-390 KKHAKEFA
+390 KQQSTEFA
-398 GLLEG
+398 GLLEE

>member
-31 KSEDSSFDRTMR
+31 KSEDSSFDRAMR
-43 MENKKQPKTEK
+43 MENTKQPKTEK
-54 MNREEAPKEEK
+54 TKREDAPEDRKEN
-65 KEYILSKQSVMKEEP
+65 ILSKKSATKEEP
-80 IVKEEEKKET
+80 SVKKEEKKET

-128 GNVKLNELPAGE
+128 GNIKLNELPAGE

-145 ELLSNMN
+145 ELLSNIN

-163 QMVLDKVTM
+163 QMVLDKVKM
-172 PEQTMQVLKV
+172 PEQTMEVLKV
-182 VETEICNIAKKQE
+182 VETETCNIARKQE
-195 EPKNAGFLKKENDEE
+195 ESK
-210 ILKRTLDLEKNSAKD
+210 DLEGDLPKAEREDVKVELPEGDVFNDSNSA
-225 SAKGSEKVQAKELVQ
+225 
-240 NEETVITNKSEM
+240 
-252 HGAELFQKTAGSEPV
+252 GAELLNKATSTDQIGKSNSGA
-267 AKQNG
+267 
-272 MTEKVTL
+272 EKVSL

-353 EKEINIQISYSDKDE
+353 EKEINIQISYADKDE

-390 KKHAKEFA
+390 KQESKEFA
-398 GLLEG
+398 GLLEE

>member
-1 MDEVNVVIQ
+1 MIQ

-43 MENKKQPKTEK
+43 MENKKQPQTEK

-65 KEYILSKQSVMKEEP
+65 KEYILSKQSVTKEEP
-80 IVKEEEKKET
+80 IVKKEEKKET

-128 GNVKLNELPAGE
+128 GNVKLNELPAAE

-163 QMVLDKVTM
+163 QMVLDKVKM
-172 PEQTMQVLKV
+172 PEQMMQVLKV
-182 VETEICNIAKKQE
+182 VETETCNIAKKQE
-195 EPKNAGFLKKENDEE
+195 ESKDLDGELPKAESEDVKVELPEGDVFNDS
-210 ILKRTLDLEKNSAKD
+210 NSA
-225 SAKGSEKVQAKELVQ
+225 
-240 NEETVITNKSEM
+240 
-252 HGAELFQKTAGSEPV
+252 GAELLNKATSTDQIGKSTSSA
-267 AKQNG
+267 
-272 MTEKVTL
+272 EKVSL

-353 EKEINIQISYSDKDE
+353 EKEINIQISYADKDE
-368 NRKEQREQEQRQ
+368 NRKEQREHEQRQ
-380 KQKLASTKHE
+380 KQKLASAKHE
-390 KKHAKEFA
+390 KQESKEFA
-398 GLLEG
+398 GLLEE